1 MGTTLTGTT
10 PQDTYDSLI
19 KVTDNGPLSGTAKYL
34 SDGLG
39 NDSVLALSTTAASIT
54 GSLTTTAK
62 TLAERV
68 QVGTA
73 ATLNDATGV
82 GNTLQFANYSPSAFV
97 TASADSY
104 IYKNSNAFGGLA
116 SQSLVF
122 QTRSDTT
129 GGGFAFVAG
138 GTPAVVAT
146 ITSAGLV
153 GIGTSTPFAELQVN
167 KASDVTLALSNSTA
181 VTSGNRGS
189 WACYNSDS
197 STVALIKAT
206 AVTDNVGTQLEFYT
220 RPAAGSLAQTMT
232 IDSTGK
238 VGIGTS
244 APTSLLNLSSATPI
258 LTLNQTIANSEQ
270 GIEFDNSDTNY
281 AFIRA
286 NAQTGLITYAAGLTG
301 GAGYVHRFIVDGSER
316 LRITPD
322 GLTFNGDTAAA
333 NALDDY
339 EEGTWTMGV
348 SFGGASVGVTTSSNT
363 GGYTLIGR
371 QVTVTGYLVLTSK
384 GSSTGNARI
393 TGLPFT
399 IAGAASNYSA
409 PTLYLENTSFA
420 NAFQAF
426 GVNGST
432 TIATYETTEAG
443 TVTVLDDTNF
453 SDNSA
458 IIVSFTYFV

>member
-19 KVTDNGPLSGTAKYL
+19 KVTDNGPLSGTLKAL

-39 NDSVLALSTTAASIT
+39 NDSALALSTTAASIT

-104 IYKNSNAFGGLA
+104 IYKNSNAFGGLT

-146 ITSAGLV
+146 ITSAGNV
-153 GIGTSTPFAELQVN
+153 GIGTSEPAGNLHIASAADTGIRIQAGASSLSYIDLADTASGTPAGSIAYNHITNAIVFNGGGTNTEFARID
-167 KASDVTLALSNSTA
+167 S
-181 VTSGNRGS
+181 SGN
-189 WACYNSDS
+189 
-197 STVALIKAT
+197 
-206 AVTDNVGTQLEFYT
+206 
-220 RPAAGSLAQTMT
+220 
-232 IDSTGK
+232 
-238 VGIGTS
+238 VGIGNSSPLNQLDLNNTG
-244 APTSLLNLSSATPI
+244 APTLFDAGFNVVQNEGTIELSY
-258 LTLNQTIANSEQ
+258 IAAGRS
-270 GIEFDNSDTNY
+270 GGRDGAHIFK
-281 AFIRA
+281 
-286 NAQTGLITYAAGLTG
+286 TGLTTG
-301 GAGYVHRFIVDGSER
+301 GTEIARF
-316 LRITPD
+316 TTN

-339 EEGTWTMGV
+339 EQGTFTATLKGSV
-348 SFGGASVGVTTSSNT
+348 SDPSTAVTTTGRYTKIGDVVSVRVAFASVDTTGASGDAT
-363 GGYTLIGR
+363 I
-371 QVTVTGYLVLTSK
+371 
-384 GSSTGNARI
+384 I
-393 TGLPFT
+393 GLPFT
-399 IAGAASNYSA
+399 SSGISVGGATSNLFGFAGRTSISSYVNNSTTLSVFATSDGGSFTDIQHSAGAGRW
-409 PTLYLENTSFA
+409 L
-420 NAFQAF
+420 
-426 GVNGST
+426 VC
-432 TIATYETTEAG
+432 
-443 TVTVLDDTNF
+443 
-453 SDNSA
+453 A
-458 IIVSFTYFV
+458 ITYFV

>member
-19 KVTDNGPLSGTAKYL
+19 KVTDNGPLSGTLKAL

-39 NDSVLALSTTAASIT
+39 NDSALALSTTAASIT

-82 GNTLQFANYSPSAFV
+82 GNTLQFANYSPSVFV

-104 IYKNSNAFGGLA
+104 IYKNSNAFGGLT

-146 ITSAGLV
+146 ITSAG
-153 GIGTSTPFAELQVN
+153 N
-167 KASDVTLALSNSTA
+167 
-181 VTSGNRGS
+181 
-189 WACYNSDS
+189 
-197 STVALIKAT
+197 
-206 AVTDNVGTQLEFYT
+206 
-220 RPAAGSLAQTMT
+220 
-232 IDSTGK
+232 

-244 APTSLLNLSSATPI
+244 APEALLDLYSASGVQLRLANATTGTDATDGTRIYLSGSDLFIVNRENAPI
-258 LTLNQTIANSEQ
+258 KFFT
-270 GIEFDNSDTNY
+270 SDTERF
-281 AFIRA
+281 A
-286 NAQTGLITYAAGLTG
+286 ITNNG
-301 GAGYVHRFIVDGSER
+301 V
-316 LRITPD
+316 
-322 GLTFNGDTAAA
+322 TFNGDTAAA

-339 EEGTWTMGV
+339 EEGTFDFGIA
-348 SFGGASVGVTTSSNT
+348 FGGASVGVTYSLR
-363 GGYTLIGR
+363 GGTYTKIGR
-371 QVTVTGYLVLTSK
+371 QVTVNGLIQLTNK
-384 GSSTGNARI
+384 GSSTGNATI

-399 IAGAASNYSA
+399 VANTFGNYSSA
-409 PTLYLENTSFA
+409 SLRFSNVTFA
-420 NAFQAF
+420 NQFQAF
-426 GVNGST
+426 TAGNT
-432 TIATYETTEAG
+432 TIIELEEVTEAG
-443 TVTVLDDTNF
+443 VTSSLTNADIADNTV
-453 SDNSA
+453 
-458 IIVSFTYFV
+458 IIVSLTYFV